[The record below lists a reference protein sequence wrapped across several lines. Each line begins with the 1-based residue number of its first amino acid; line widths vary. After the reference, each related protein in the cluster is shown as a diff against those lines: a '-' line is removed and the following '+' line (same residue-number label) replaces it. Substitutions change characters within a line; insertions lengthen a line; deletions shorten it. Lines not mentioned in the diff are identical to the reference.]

1 MKINQVKTQRNISLT
16 GFGFGSSLEMFV
28 LDKSD
33 VWCWFCCPPKFS
45 SLSYHLKSDPWTL
58 LVLWAFK
65 KCCLQVKVT
74 KETWGWFSWQTRFAS
89 VNYVT
94 KNFATIEVI
103 LRFDCKYI
111 WRGSQ
116 ILIEKLY
123 GNNSF
128 NNKDIEDRAYTC
140 QAQLSP
146 T

>member
-1 MKINQVKTQRNISLT
+1 MVLILLPTQMFQLELPSKVWSLDLT
-16 GFGFGSSLEMFV
+16 GFVGFQEMF
-28 LDKSD
+28 
-33 VWCWFCCPPKFS
+33 
-45 SLSYHLKSDPWTL
+45 
-58 LVLWAFK
+58 
-65 KCCLQVKVT
+65 LQVEVT
-74 KETWGWFSWQTRFAS
+74 TETWGWFSWQTRFAS

-128 NNKDIEDRAYTC
+128 NNKDIEDRAYTLGW
-140 QAQLSP
+140 QMIFDIYLGP
-146 T
+146 